1 MFLIFTCV
9 SFLRVLVRA
18 KRRSTPQRR
27 GGAGAGSMRMKCEL
41 EWSVRELA
49 AAVEIVH
56 LRLLLSDLPAPHD
69 FSAA

>member
-1 MFLIFTCV
+1 
-9 SFLRVLVRA
+9 
-18 KRRSTPQRR
+18 
-27 GGAGAGSMRMKCEL
+27 MKCEL